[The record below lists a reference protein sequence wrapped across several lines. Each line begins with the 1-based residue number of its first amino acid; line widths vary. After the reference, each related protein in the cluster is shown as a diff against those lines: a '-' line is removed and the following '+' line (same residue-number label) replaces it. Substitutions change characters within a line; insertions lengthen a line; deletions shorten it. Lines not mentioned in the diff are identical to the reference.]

1 MGKRLPMTFSEK
13 IHINFRGL
21 LMKTYQYNV
30 SAELDNESKL
40 PIYDDNQIIG
50 NVQRV
55 YSNRLKKLLDRYFDF
70 RYFLV
75 YEVTIAHKSFTVKK
89 IFRRGKLWFEG
100 KYEGEKK
107 KTIITYDNWRV
118 GVPELIILHE
128 DCKIKVEKEI
138 ELPSRFYEGEKEIAT
153 WHAVYNE
160 EEQSFRVEL
169 NIMDDATIQD
179 PSFYIAISQATLF
192 IGA

>member
-1 MGKRLPMTFSEK
+1 
-13 IHINFRGL
+13 
-21 LMKTYQYNV
+21 MKTYHYHV
-30 SAELDNESKL
+30 SAELNNESKM
-40 PIYDDNQIIG
+40 PVYDDNTKIG
-50 NVQRV
+50 EVRRV
-55 YSNRLKKLLDRYFDF
+55 YTNRLKKLLDGYFDF

-75 YEVTIAHKSFTVKK
+75 YEAATAQNRFTVKK
-89 IFRRGKLWFEG
+89 VFRRGKLWFEG
-100 KYEGEKK
+100 KYVGDKK

-128 DCKIKVEKEI
+128 DCNIKIEKEI
-138 ELPSRFYEGEKEIAT
+138 ELPSRFFEGEAEIAT

-160 EEQSFRVEL
+160 EEQRFQVEL
-169 NIMDDATIQD
+169 KIMDEATIQE

>member
-1 MGKRLPMTFSEK
+1 
-13 IHINFRGL
+13 
-21 LMKTYQYNV
+21 MKTYHYTV
-30 SAELDNESKL
+30 SAELNDETKL
-40 PIYDDNQIIG
+40 PVYQDNLKIG
-50 NVQRV
+50 QVRRV
-55 YSNRLKKLLDRYFDF
+55 YTNKLKKLLDGYFEF

-75 YEVTIAHKSFTVKK
+75 YEAEIEQKRYTVKK

-118 GVPELIILHE
+118 GVPELMILHE
-128 DCKIKVEKEI
+128 NCTIKIEKEL
-138 ELPSRFYEGEKEIAT
+138 ELPSRFIEGETEIAS

-160 EEQSFRVEL
+160 EEQIFQVEL
-169 NIMDDATIQD
+169 NIMDEATIQE

>member
-1 MGKRLPMTFSEK
+1 
-13 IHINFRGL
+13 
-21 LMKTYQYNV
+21 MKTYHYTV
-30 SAELDNESKL
+30 SAELNNETKTPVYYDNIKMGE
-40 PIYDDNQIIG
+40 IC
-50 NVQRV
+50 RV
-55 YSNRLKKLLDRYFDF
+55 YSNRLKKLLDSYFDF

-75 YEVTIAHKSFTVKK
+75 YEAAVAQKRYTVKK

-100 KYEGEKK
+100 TYEGEKK

-128 DCKIKVEKEI
+128 NCTIKIEKEL
-138 ELPSRFYEGEKEIAT
+138 EMPSRFFEGDTEIAT

-160 EEQSFRVEL
+160 KELSFQVEL
-169 NIMDDATIQD
+169 NIMDEATIQE